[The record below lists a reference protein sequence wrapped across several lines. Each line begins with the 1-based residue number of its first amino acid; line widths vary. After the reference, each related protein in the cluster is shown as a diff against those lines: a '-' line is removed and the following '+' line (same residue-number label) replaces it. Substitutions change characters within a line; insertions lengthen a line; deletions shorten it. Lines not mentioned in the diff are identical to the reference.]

1 MDPSSEE
8 VRWSG
13 MIDKP
18 NLEVEIAGIKLKNPV
33 MTASG
38 TFGYGEEFSPFI
50 DLDKLGAMVLKGIT
64 LKPKM
69 GNSPPRVIETPSG
82 MLNSIGLQNVGV
94 EMLIR
99 EKLPYL
105 QKFNTPVIINI
116 SGDTI
121 EEYLELG
128 RRLGE
133 ISEEMGV
140 SGLEVNI
147 SCPNVKKGGMA
158 WGADARSTYKII
170 SSFRIVTSLPLIVKL
185 TPNVTDIK
193 TIAQAAEEAGADALS
208 LINTLMGMAV
218 DIDSHKPKIANV
230 SGGLSGPAIKPVA
243 LWLVWQVFQT
253 VNIPV
258 IGIGGIIKI
267 EDALEFIIAGAR
279 AIEIGTANL
288 VNPRITIEIIEG
300 IEKYLIDSEIEDI
313 NELIGS
319 LRVQNIK

>member
-50 DLDKLGAMVLKGIT
+50 DLNKLGAMVLKGIT
-64 LKPKM
+64 LKLKM
-69 GNSPPRVIETPSG
+69 GNPPPRIIETPSG

-94 EMLIR
+94 EMLIK

-105 QKFNTPVIINI
+105 KKFNTPVIINI

-121 EEYLELG
+121 EEYLELA

-133 ISEEMGV
+133 VSEEMGIA
-140 SGLEVNI
+140 GLEVNI
-147 SCPNVKKGGMA
+147 SCPNVKKGGMV
-158 WGADARSTYKII
+158 WGTDAKATYRII
-170 SSFRIVTSLPLIVKL
+170 SNIRKATSLPLIVKL

-208 LINTLMGMAV
+208 LINTLVGMAV
-218 DIDSHKPKIANV
+218 DIDSRKPKLANV
-230 SGGLSGPAIKPVA
+230 SGGLSGPAVKPVA
-243 LWLVWQVFQT
+243 LWLVRQVFQT

-258 IGIGGIIKI
+258 IGIGGIIKV

-279 AIEIGTANL
+279 AIEIGTANF
-288 VNPRITIEIIEG
+288 VNPRVTIEIIEG
-300 IEKYLIDSEIEDI
+300 IEKYLIENNIEDI
-313 NELIGS
+313 NELVGS
-319 LRVQNIK
+319 MKIK